1 MPTTKTPAKKATAK
15 KATTT
20 AAAPVAAQPKR
31 HRRFTGVVVTAPGQK
46 TISVRV
52 EMRRENAKYRKQY
65 SVSRKYAVHDENNEA
80 KVGQVVTFEE
90 CRPLSRTKRWR
101 LVTAA

>member
-15 KATTT
+15 KAATT
-20 AAAPVAAQPKR
+20 AAAPAAQPKQHR
-31 HRRFTGVVVTAPGQK
+31 HFTGVVVTAPGQK

-52 EMRRENAKYRKQY
+52 ETRRENAKYRKQY

>member
-15 KATTT
+15 KA
-20 AAAPVAAQPKR
+20 APAVAAPAVAQPKR

-46 TISVRV
+46 TVSVRV
-52 EMRRENAKYRKQY
+52 EMRREHPKYRKQY
-65 SVSRKYAVHDENNEA
+65 TLSRKYAVHDEKNEA

-101 LVTAA
+101 LVTAV